1 MSTPRILAAAV
12 AAAGLTSAA
21 IAQESITF
29 PIDSNATS
37 FTYTGSSSLGPIV
50 GNPPSFTLI
59 GDLAAIVESAHG
71 AGPTTIEFVAGGSA
85 LVSPD
90 IDAMVAPIL
99 PGFPSPAQ
107 LDITNLT
114 LQYTAP
120 PVSVDPITGDF
131 SAMATTTALSGTA
144 TVDPLVGSPSVI
156 DLTGNTSTPQ
166 PLSGNVTVVGGV
178 TTITATI
185 ATTFAFTDPGTG
197 SSATVTLNGVVIAG
211 AAAPAPSPYCMAT
224 ANSTGAPGSLAP
236 TGSSSLTAA
245 DLVLDATDLPPN
257 QFCLFILADAQDF
270 DPGFGG
276 SQGNLCI
283 GGNLYRLN
291 QFLQDSGAGGVAT
304 LPVPYGQ
311 LPPGASIDA
320 GETWFFQ
327 MWHRDVVGASQ
338 TSNTTNGVQVTFYP

>member
-1 MSTPRILAAAV
+1 MSTPRILATAV

-21 IAQESITF
+21 TAQESITF

-50 GNPPSFTLI
+50 GNPPNFTLI
-59 GDLAAIVESAHG
+59 GDLAAIVESAPG
-71 AGPTTIEFVAGGSA
+71 AGPTTIEFVVGGSA

-90 IDAMVAPIL
+90 IDAMVAPFL
-99 PGFPSPAQ
+99 PGLPSPAEV
-107 LDITNLT
+107 DITNLT
-114 LQYTAP
+114 LQFTASA
-120 PVSVDPITGDF
+120 VAVDPVTGDF
-131 SAMATTTALSGTA
+131 SAMAVTTALGGTA
-144 TVDPLVGSPSVI
+144 TVDPLVGTPSVI
-156 DLTGNTSTPQ
+156 DLTGNTSAPQ
-166 PLSGNVTVVGGV
+166 PLSGSITVVGGV

-185 ATTFAFTDPGTG
+185 ASTFAFTDPGSG
-197 SSATVTLNGVVIAG
+197 ATASVTLNGVLVAG
-211 AAAPAPSPYCMAT
+211 AAAPAPSQYCMAT
-224 ANSTGAPGSLAP
+224 ANSTGTPGSLVP
-236 TGSSSLTAA
+236 GGSSSLTAA
-245 DLVLDATDLPPN
+245 DLVLDASDLPPN

-270 DPGFGG
+270 DPGFAG

-291 QFLQDSGAGGVAT
+291 QFLQDSGGGGVAT

-320 GETWFFQ
+320 GETWYFQ
-327 MWHRDVVGASQ
+327 MWHRDVVGGSQ